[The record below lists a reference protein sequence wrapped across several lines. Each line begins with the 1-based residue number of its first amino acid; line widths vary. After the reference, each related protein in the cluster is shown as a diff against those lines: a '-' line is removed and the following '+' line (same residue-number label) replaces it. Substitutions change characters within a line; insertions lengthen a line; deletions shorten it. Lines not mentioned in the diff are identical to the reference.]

1 MRKSLVA
8 ITVSCLT
15 SPVWADSCPLPPLQ
29 SKALPYEQGHD
40 VPVITGP
47 YQFNLP
53 EKPTALLAFEGVMAV
68 YPEKEYVSYQFVS
81 DKSAAHMLPQLTT
94 RKLSTAALDRYVYGV
109 DSLDDLNASDQ
120 KLIEG
125 MRADLN
131 LDCHARLTL
140 YSVGKAV
147 DVIFHDAS
155 RSDAEYR
162 VLYFSN
168 NSTHLISVK
177 GTRERALTVLKSIK
191 KRTL

>member
-1 MRKSLVA
+1 M
-8 ITVSCLT
+8 
-15 SPVWADSCPLPPLQ
+15 
-29 SKALPYEQGHD
+29 GGG

-68 YPEKEYVSYQFVS
+68 YQEKEYVSYQFVS
-81 DKSAAHMLPQLTT
+81 DKSIAQMLPQLTT

-120 KLIEG
+120 ELIKG
-125 MRADLN
+125 MRAYLN
-131 LDCHARLTL
+131 LDCHAQLTL
-140 YSVGKAV
+140 YGVGKGV
-147 DVIFHDAS
+147 DVIFQDAS

-162 VLYFSN
+162 MLYFSN

-177 GTRERALTVLKSIK
+177 GTRERALAVLQSIK